1 MIDLRSDTVTL
12 PNQRMRDA
20 MAGAELG
27 DDVMA
32 EDPTVNRLEGLA
44 SERLGTEASLFV
56 ASGTMGNL
64 VSLLAHCNR
73 GQEVILGDRCHIFSH
88 EAGGASTLGGIPFH
102 TVPTGRFGELAA
114 SDILRAARPS
124 NVHYAPAGL
133 ICIENTHNRCGGT
146 VLSVEYMASI
156 RAAANSVGLPVHMD
170 GSRIFN
176 AAVASGRDV
185 REFSGTVDSVQF
197 CLSKGLGAPVGSLV
211 CGKQEFVGRAR
222 KYRKML
228 GGGMRQAGIIAAA
241 GIVALDEM
249 VERLESDHR
258 RARRIAE
265 ALVDLPGVSLDLDT
279 VQTNVII
286 FATPNYAAT
295 AVPLA
300 DVLKREGVHIG
311 QIEDDRYRIVTHVGI
326 TDSDIDA
333 VLKVFTKVWKAV
345 PVC

>member
-20 MAGAELG
+20 MAAAELG
-27 DDVMA
+27 DDVMG

-44 SERLGTEASLFV
+44 SEKFGKEASLFV

-102 TVPTGRFGELAA
+102 PVPTGRFGELAVD
-114 SDILRAARPS
+114 DIRRAARPP

-133 ICIENTHNRCGGT
+133 ICLENTHNRCGGT
-146 VLSVEYMASI
+146 VLSVEYLASI
-156 RAAANSVGLPVHMD
+156 RLAAQSVGLPIHMD

-176 AAVASGRDV
+176 AAMASGCDV
-185 REFSGTVDSVQF
+185 HEFSRTVDSIQF

-211 CGKQEFVGRAR
+211 CGKQDFVARAR

-228 GGGMRQAGIIAAA
+228 GGGMRQAGVVAAA

-249 VERLESDHR
+249 VERLETDHR

-265 ALVDLPGVSLDLDT
+265 ALADLPGVCIDLDT
-279 VQTNVII
+279 VQTNLII
-286 FATPNYAAT
+286 FTIPNYATT
-295 AVPLA
+295 AIPLTDA
-300 DVLKREGVHIG
+300 LKREGVRIG
-311 QIEDDRYRIVTHVGI
+311 QIGDDRYRMVTHVGI

-333 VLKVFTKVWKAV
+333 VLKVLGKVWQAL